1 MYNTDRY
8 YSLGVYKM
16 KRYKTIFTVL
26 LTIFTLAFFMFVIIM
41 QDKFNNP
48 EFADVTS
55 VQTAN
60 TPDKTSKYVDEED
73 EDTKT
78 EDSEKEEKDTP
89 VETTT
94 STRTVLVDTLNARS
108 GPGVDYEITGVL
120 VINQLVEVEDSGDK
134 WVHITSNEFTGYVNE
149 KYLSEE

>member
-1 MYNTDRY
+1 
-8 YSLGVYKM
+8 M
-16 KRYKTIFTVL
+16 KRYKTLFTVL

-48 EFADVTS
+48 EFADLPS

-60 TPDKTSKYVDEED
+60 EPDKISKYDDEED
-73 EDTKT
+73 DEDSKT
-78 EDSEKEEKDTP
+78 EDNEKEEIDTP

-108 GPGVDYEITGVL
+108 GPGVDHEITGIL
-120 VINQLVEVEDSGDK
+120 VIDQLVEVEDNGDE

>member
-1 MYNTDRY
+1 
-8 YSLGVYKM
+8 M
-16 KRYKTIFTVL
+16 KRYKTLFTVL

-48 EFADVTS
+48 EFADLPS

-60 TPDKTSKYVDEED
+60 EPDKISKYDDEED
-73 EDTKT
+73 DEDSKT
-78 EDSEKEEKDTP
+78 EDNEKEEINTP

-108 GPGVDYEITGVL
+108 GPGVDHEITGIL
-120 VINQLVEVEDSGDK
+120 VIDQLVEVEDNGDE